1 MLKRVPWTLYRV
13 LSHRAMTPRLLPV
26 FRPHSSDASSG
37 GQVTLTTAKPKAP
50 LVPGAPTKDAD
61 ILTEQLQRAKTTD
74 RVLEL
79 VGQHHRV
86 MNNAQVLTAFTC
98 LHDVIRQH
106 PERLDFK
113 ALTSHL
119 GFRELCNRA
128 LKRMRFYETEDVLS
142 MLRLTT
148 FFQIPANTAL
158 VQAIGQML
166 KHNINTLTL
175 SQLIFLDVH
184 LRSQKS
190 SSSIID
196 ALKIA
201 VPLVFQAQLPIQL
214 NFTNVADVV
223 RCFKFAYGKELDPA
237 LVEKMAVCLL
247 SHIPNLE
254 PEQAATLVITTGMNP
269 SSSAL
274 VPCVAELIRGC
285 EQVVVDNLSSYPPK
299 TIRAFLA
306 SLVRNSRRSRLLE
319 ALVHRSLESPWPLW
333 ELSLLLECCLK
344 HEYASPGLS
353 EHVAERVVAEQE
365 SVIQDR
371 RVSVVSLTDAVAA
384 CPKQTELFREAA
396 RVLASCREKL
406 DLLELMGPQV
416 FVGVAA
422 NLARLQCFPKELL
435 DRAFDEGFLA
445 KARFKV
451 SKRKWPVMLASLLE
465 LEQCARIDLKDYQGP
480 LLPDSVRKEALAL
493 VAEESSLLVPLKKSL
508 EVALGGEQFVAAGLW
523 TRHGHFI
530 DFAIIMRRGEYPMA
544 VSSQLAST
552 NGYCYIEDIKAPED
566 SKILLVVT
574 ANANSYWRNTTA
586 LKGSI
591 STKLRHLTS
600 LGYHPL
606 LINVE
611 QWKALPNV
619 DRIPFVMREAKAVLS
634 EGDATWSVHA
644 R

>member
-1 MLKRVPWTLYRV
+1 MYRA
-13 LSHRAMTPRLLPV
+13 LSHRAVTPRLLPV
-26 FRPHSSDASSG
+26 FRLHSSDASSG
-37 GQVTLTTAKPKAP
+37 GQMTLTTVKPKAP
-50 LVPGAPTKDAD
+50 LLPGAPTKDAD

-113 ALTSHL
+113 TLTSHP

-128 LKRMRFYETEDVLS
+128 LKRMRFYETDDVLS

-158 VQAIGQML
+158 VQAMGQML
-166 KHNINTLTL
+166 KHNINSLTL
-175 SQLIFLDVH
+175 PQLMFLDAH
-184 LRSQKS
+184 LRLQKS

-223 RCFKFAYGKELDPA
+223 RCFKFAYVKELDPA
-237 LVEKMAVCLL
+237 LVEKMAVSLL
-247 SHIPNLE
+247 SQLPNLD
-254 PEQAATLVITTGMNP
+254 PEQAATLVITTGTNF

-299 TIRAFLA
+299 VIRAFLA
-306 SLVRNSRRSRLLE
+306 SLLRNSRRSRLLE
-319 ALVHRSLESPWPLW
+319 ALVERSLESQWPLW
-333 ELSLLLECCLK
+333 ELSLLLECCLR
-344 HEYASPGLS
+344 HEYATPSLA
-353 EHVAERVVAEQE
+353 EHVAERVVTEQE
-365 SVIQDR
+365 SAIQER
-371 RVSVVSLTDAVAA
+371 RVSVVSLANTVAA

-396 RVLASCREKL
+396 RVLASSREKL
-406 DLLELMGPQV
+406 DLLELMAPHV

-422 NLARLQCFPKELL
+422 SLARLHCFPKELL
-435 DRAFDEGFLA
+435 ARAFDESFLA

-451 SKRKWPVMLASLLE
+451 SNKKWPSMLASLLE

-480 LLPDSVRKEALAL
+480 LMPDNVRKEALAL
-493 VAEESSLLVPLKKSL
+493 VAETSSLLVPLKKCL

-523 TRHGHFI
+523 TKHGHFI
-530 DFAIIMRRGEYPMA
+530 DFAVIMRRGEYPMA

-552 NGYCYIEDIKAPED
+552 NGSGYCYIEDIKAPED
-566 SKILLVVT
+566 SKILVVVT
-574 ANANSYWRNTTA
+574 ADANSYWRNTTA

-591 STKLRHLTS
+591 SIKLRHLTA

-606 LINVE
+606 LVNVE
-611 QWKALPNV
+611 QWKSLPNV
-619 DRIPFVMREAKAVLS
+619 DRIPFLMREAKAVLS
-634 EGDATWSVHA
+634 EGDASWSVHA

>member
-113 ALTSHL
+113 ALTSHP

-128 LKRMRFYETEDVLS
+128 LKRMRFYETDDVLS

-175 SQLIFLDVH
+175 PQLIFLDVH

-384 CPKQTELFREAA
+384 CPKQMELFREAA

-634 EGDATWSVHA
+634 EGDASWSVHA